1 MMKKAI
7 FYSFIPAVLA
17 AQGVSQ
23 TPAEPPA
30 PPPPPPPPHVF
41 MYSAATTVPAMPLE
55 GMRRDGKPVTNA
67 PYQADIESQ
76 TVQRL
81 ADGNVIQNSH
91 TSKIARDSQGRT
103 RTEETLT
110 RIGPWAAGSAPR
122 TIIFISDPVSGNS
135 YVLHPDTKTVE
146 KMSLRHFPGG
156 PGKHDV
162 MVFRKGGEAGPR
174 NAAVT
179 ATITDADG
187 PTVSVQ
193 RLESPGAGD
202 EQKEDLG
209 TQEINGVTAQG
220 KRITRTIPANTVGN
234 QMPIVSVSETW
245 YSPELKTV
253 VESKHTDPRF
263 GDTTFSLKNIQKG
276 EPAADLFQVPG
287 DYTVTDGPKMAF
299 PLKP

>member
-7 FYSFIPAVLA
+7 FYSFIPALLA

-41 MYSAATTVPAMPLE
+41 MYSAMPAVPAMPLE
-55 GMRRDGKPVTNA
+55 GLRHDGKPVVNA
-67 PYQADIESQ
+67 PYQAEIESQ

-110 RIGPWAAGSAPR
+110 RIGPWAAGSTPR

-135 YVLHPDTKTVE
+135 YVLHPDTKTAE
-146 KMSLRHFPGG
+146 KMSLKHFPGG
-156 PGKHDV
+156 PGKHNV
-162 MVFRKGGEAGPR
+162 MVFSKRGAPGPPEAG
-174 NAAVT
+174 VT

-187 PTVSVQ
+187 PAVHVQ
-193 RLESPGAGD
+193 KFEPAAAGD

-220 KRITRTIPANTVGN
+220 KRITRTIPANTIGN
-234 QMPIVSVSETW
+234 QLPIVSVSETW
-245 YSPELKTV
+245 YSPDLHTV

-263 GDTTFSLKNIQKG
+263 GDTTFSLKNVQRG
-276 EPAADLFQVPG
+276 EPAADLFQVPS
-287 DYTVTDGPKMAF
+287 DYTVTDGPKFTM

>member
-1 MMKKAI
+1 MKKAI

-30 PPPPPPPPHVF
+30 PPPPPPPPQVF
-41 MYSAATTVPAMPLE
+41 MYSAATTVAAMPLD
-55 GMRRDGKPVTNA
+55 GLRRDGKPVTNA
-67 PYQADIESQ
+67 PYQADSESQ

-91 TSKIARDSQGRT
+91 TSKIARDGQGRT

-110 RIGPWAAGSAPR
+110 RIGPWAAGSSPR

-135 YVLHPDTKTVE
+135 YVLHPDTKTAE
-146 KMSLRHFPGG
+146 KMPSRHFPGG

-162 MVFRKGGEAGPR
+162 MVFRKSGEAGAR
-174 NAAVT
+174 DSAVT

-193 RLESPGAGD
+193 RLDAPAAD
-202 EQKEDLG
+202 NNEQKEDLG

-220 KRITRTIPANTVGN
+220 KRITRTIPANTIGN

-245 YSPELKTV
+245 FSPDLKTV

-276 EPAADLFQVPG
+276 EPAADLFQVPA
-287 DYTVTDGPKMAF
+287 DYTVTDGPKMAL

>member
-1 MMKKAI
+1 MMKKAF

-23 TPAEPPA
+23 SPPEPPA
-30 PPPPPPPPHVF
+30 PPPPPPPPQVF
-41 MYSAATTVPAMPLE
+41 MYSAIPAVPAMSLE
-55 GMRRDGKPVTNA
+55 GVRPDAKPVANA
-67 PYQADIESQ
+67 PYQAEIESQ
-76 TVQRL
+76 TVQHL

-110 RIGPWAAGSAPR
+110 RIGPWAAGSTPR

-135 YVLHPDTKTVE
+135 YVLHPDTKTAE
-146 KMSLRHFPGG
+146 KMPGRHFPGG
-156 PGKHDV
+156 PGKHNV
-162 MVFRKGGEAGPR
+162 MMFRKGGEAAPR
-174 NAAVT
+174 DAAVT

-193 RLESPGAGD
+193 RFESTGPGD

-220 KRITRTIPANTVGN
+220 KRITRTIPANTIGN
-234 QMPIVSVSETW
+234 QMPLVSVSETW
-245 YSPELKTV
+245 FSPDLKTV

-276 EPAADLFQVPG
+276 EPAADLFQVPS
-287 DYTVTDGPKMAF
+287 DYTVTDGPRMAL